1 MPSPP
6 KPNMNHRH
14 LSNIL
19 DALGRLF
26 RDPAYLYPIVLAVVI
41 LSLTTIY
48 GIRVSEFKP
57 NYFLFIVFGLSIL
70 FLIGPFVVR
79 MANLI
84 PEVKILERDKAQ
96 LERDQQQIEQQRQ
109 EYIEKRRK
117 CEEIKRKY
125 EHALTIELIS
135 PEKRSEIW
143 AGFTDTYHAFN
154 APWILEMK
162 GDVNTESYVAL
173 HRTRYANR
181 ALKMAKYLYVY
192 DENEENDVFWSR
204 FERFVKFEAM
214 VFYRFSKS
222 DVESNSFLER
232 LEKRISE
239 EEAIDPPVS
248 KLGTYLLKT
257 ESIPLTFFYGNKNF
271 EPTAIFYFNI
281 GPFFKRGLPTKV
293 LYSTNSEFVGRISEF
308 FSDLIL
314 QESTQVLMGNQLFRF
329 YIEEI
334 QRRKNTIEG

>member
-1 MPSPP
+1 MSLSP
-6 KPNMNHRH
+6 KPDMNHRH

-48 GIRVSEFKP
+48 GIRVSKFEP

-70 FLIGPFVVR
+70 FLVGPFVVR

-84 PEVKILERDKAQ
+84 PEVKILEREQAKVEKDK
-96 LERDQQQIEQQRQ
+96 EKIEQQIQKNKRIRREYEKKKRQ
-109 EYIEKRRK
+109 HEL
-117 CEEIKRKY
+117 
-125 EHALTIELIS
+125 ALTLELVS
-135 PEKRSEIW
+135 PEKRPDIW
-143 AGFTDTYHAFN
+143 AGFTGAFHAFN
-154 APWILEMK
+154 APWVLEMK
-162 GDVNTESYVAL
+162 GDVDTETYVAL
-173 HRTRYANR
+173 HRKRYKDR

-192 DENEENDVFWSR
+192 DENKENDVFWSR

-222 DVESNSFLER
+222 DVETTSFLEQ

-239 EEAIDPPVS
+239 EEALDPPVN
-248 KLGTYLLKT
+248 KLATYLLTT
-257 ESIPLTFFYGNKNF
+257 ESIPLTFFYGNKDHG
-271 EPTAIFYFNI
+271 PMAIFYFNV

-293 LYSTNSEFVGRISEF
+293 LKSTNSEFVGRISEF

-314 QESTQVLMGNQLFRF
+314 QESTQLLMGNQLFRF

-334 QRRKNTIEG
+334 RRRKNAIEG